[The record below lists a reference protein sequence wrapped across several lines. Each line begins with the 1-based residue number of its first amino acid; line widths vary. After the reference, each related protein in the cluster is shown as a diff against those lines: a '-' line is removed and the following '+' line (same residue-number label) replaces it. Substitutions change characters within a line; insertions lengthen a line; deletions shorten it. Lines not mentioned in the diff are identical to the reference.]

1 MAQDYTL
8 CVGTVGG
15 GLSCS
20 PDGGMTW
27 NRIRNP
33 IPSECNVRALAVYPD
48 DPHRILAGTDVGL
61 YRSEDTGNTWEKLE
75 SPMDGIQ
82 IWSATVD
89 AEDPDTIFVGT
100 RPDAFRS
107 HDGGKTWEALSLGVT
122 LPCPIGIPRT
132 TNMIVDPRD
141 HRIVWAGI
149 EVDGVYQSRDGGD
162 NWVHLPALGPDPFQ
176 GDIHGLALR
185 TGKTTAVYA
194 TTPFGIATS
203 TDEGENWEYHNFPKF
218 HETDNRSYCRGVML
232 KADDPNV
239 IFVGNGDAIPGVT
252 GTIQQS
258 KDGGTSWEAIK
269 LPVEPNSVVY
279 WFATH
284 PERPNVVA
292 AASLY
297 GYVYVSTDGGES
309 WKKLQKEF
317 GEIRT
322 LPVTPTDA

>member
-15 GLSCS
+15 GLSWTA
-20 PDGGMTW
+20 DGGGTW
-27 NRIRNP
+27 NRIRQP
-33 IPSECNVRALAVYPD
+33 IPSECNVRALTVYPD
-48 DPHRILAGTDVGL
+48 NPHRILAGTDVGL
-61 YRSEDTGNTWEKLE
+61 YRSEDAGATWDNLDA
-75 SPMDGIQ
+75 PTDGIQ
-82 IWSATVD
+82 IWSVAVD
-89 AEDPDTIFVGT
+89 AADPETIFVGT

-107 HDGGKTWEALSLGVT
+107 RDGGKSWEALSLGVT

-141 HRIVWAGI
+141 HHIVWAGI

-162 NWVHLPALGPDPFQ
+162 SWFHLPALGPDPFH

-185 TGKTTAVYA
+185 TGQQTAVYA
-194 TTPFGIATS
+194 TSPFGIATS
-203 TDEGENWEYHNFPKF
+203 MDEGENWKYHYFPKF
-218 HETDNRSYCRGVML
+218 HEADNRSYCRGVML
-232 KADDPNV
+232 KADDPNT
-239 IFVGNGDAIPGVT
+239 IFVGNGDSIPGVT
-252 GTIQQS
+252 GTIQRS
-258 KDGGTSWEAIK
+258 KDGGQSWEAIK
-269 LPVEPNSVVY
+269 LPVAPNSVVY

-284 PERPNVVA
+284 PAVPQVIA

-309 WKKLQKEF
+309 WQKLQKEF

-322 LPVTPTDA
+322 LAVMPN